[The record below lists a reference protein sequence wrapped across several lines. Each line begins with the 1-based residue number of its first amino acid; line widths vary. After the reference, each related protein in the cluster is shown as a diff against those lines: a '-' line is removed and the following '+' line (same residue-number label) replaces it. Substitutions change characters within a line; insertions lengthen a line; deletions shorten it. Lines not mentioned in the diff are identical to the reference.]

1 MEGDL
6 NYLKCDYSNL
16 QLPQKTIYLDIVN
29 WLLDNLN
36 TIETDDNKNELIKR
50 TYLLRAIVS
59 NNGQKPFVNFLKENK
74 DRFNDIFALCQLNEQ
89 QKQKVK
95 IFQMRLK
102 NSLEVFDE

>member
-1 MEGDL
+1 MEGYL
-6 NYLKCDYSNL
+6 NYLKCDYSKL

-29 WLLDNLN
+29 WLLDNLS
-36 TIETDDNKNELIKR
+36 TIETDANKNELMKR
-50 TYLLRAIVS
+50 TYLLSERMS
-59 NNGQKPFVNFLKENK
+59 NNRQKPFIDFLKENN

-89 QKQKVK
+89 QKQKVQ